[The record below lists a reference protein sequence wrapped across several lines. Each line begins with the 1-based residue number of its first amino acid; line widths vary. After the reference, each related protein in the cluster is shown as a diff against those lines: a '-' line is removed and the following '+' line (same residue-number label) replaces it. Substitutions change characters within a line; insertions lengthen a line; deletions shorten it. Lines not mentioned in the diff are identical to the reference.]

1 MKIIKKKKKK
11 LINMLCYAMTKQEDL
26 YLMDLMGVNS
36 YRFSISWARILP
48 GKFFNFLKGKTF

>member
-1 MKIIKKKKKK
+1 MKKKKKN

-48 GKFFNFLKGKTF
+48 GKLFNFLKGKTF